1 VVPAETRSQ
10 KSENHIAMKTYMF
23 WTGIGFGVIAM
34 AGDFV
39 IPWILGRRHPGYS
52 HLRDTI
58 STLGTAE
65 SPVKRQLRPWLIVL
79 GVCFLGFAVGQ
90 AVVFQVFTWRYWLYL
105 TGIISFGL
113 GAGIVAGIFSED
125 SPGTAETFSGKIH
138 GIGSGL
144 GFILLLLAPLWARGM
159 IEFAAVKGWNTLG
172 FLAGFITF
180 TLFMVSGKSSG
191 FLKEWT
197 GLWQRLYL
205 AVMYGVLLM
214 NALAIRPLT
223 QP

>member
-1 VVPAETRSQ
+1 
-10 KSENHIAMKTYMF
+10 MF
-23 WTGIGFGVIAM
+23 WTGMGFGVIAM

-39 IPWILGRRHPGYS
+39 IPWILGRRYPGYS

-58 STLGTAE
+58 STLGTTG
-65 SPVKRQLRPWLIVL
+65 SPVKRQLSIWLIVL

-90 AVVFQVFTWRYWLYL
+90 ALQFRVFTWRHWSYL
-105 TGIISFGL
+105 LGIVAFGL
-113 GAGIVAGIFSED
+113 GAGIVAGLFPED
-125 SPGTAETFSGKIH
+125 AAGTEETATGKVH

-144 GFILLLLAPLWARGM
+144 GFILLLLVPLWARGM
-159 IEFAAVKGWNTLG
+159 IEFAAVRGWNTLG
-172 FLAGFITF
+172 FLAGFISF

-205 AVMYGVLLM
+205 AVMYGVLLI
-214 NALAIRPLT
+214 NGLASWMGS
-223 QP
+223 